1 MIMVSPDAPIRTPKF
16 YGREAELK
24 KMLTHLSGPPGRK
37 TIVLWGLGSF
47 GKSQVALKFQSLH
60 HNKKASQIW
69 INVKVLET
77 FAAFEDITIDVL
89 EYEHTTATAS
99 TDTSCSFIQPSRFP
113 VYQFKARLEEESDRN
128 WLMVIDGLEDFPAT
142 YRIEQLLPQ
151 CNHGTIILTITR
163 SDLASIL
170 KAPGIEVCEID
181 EASGVELFLERF
193 QVGDFSNE
201 GMDFTKSLNRRITD

>member
-1 MIMVSPDAPIRTPKF
+1 
-16 YGREAELK
+16 
-24 KMLTHLSGPPGRK
+24 
-37 TIVLWGLGSF
+37 
-47 GKSQVALKFQSLH
+47 
-60 HNKKASQIW
+60 
-69 INVKVLET
+69 
-77 FAAFEDITIDVL
+77 
-89 EYEHTTATAS
+89 
-99 TDTSCSFIQPSRFP
+99 
-113 VYQFKARLEEESDRN
+113 
-128 WLMVIDGLEDFPAT
+128 MVIDGLEDFPAR

-181 EASGVELFLERF
+181 EAPGVELFLERF